1 MASKY
6 YKKRG
11 NLSWKE
17 RKLISDIDEA
27 IGKNPELKNFEPATT
42 FDELE
47 KLHVK
52 VTAADATFEE
62 VKVDT
67 SIPKDAGEN
76 KPKSNPF
83 IDPLNREEPNVR
95 DYVLEDQFDPFADH
109 ESSSSKPASTFVE
122 PTDYDSAFNIPD
134 DEELRKQ
141 AKEERQRPGQS
152 QPQRP
157 QPANNSQPTENTAKD
172 TRKSKR
178 FAKTI
183 VNTVC
188 NLFEVG
194 FVWYATKDISEQKL
208 TEYEMTG
215 EMDLSILV
223 ELPDGTEATVKQ
235 FFINQIG
242 DIQAASKIDKE
253 KRDMLVDS
261 LTELFVEK
269 NIQPSSSVNFA
280 IDAVTVLAEQGM
292 KLYMI
297 SSQNNAILNQLRER
311 NEMIR
316 EQSVPTPPPA
326 AAPTPAPDPIPEPTP
341 TRKKAS
347 RNEEMA
353 VAPSEMVQTNPLT
366 NEVLPIEFSDQTLN
380 AEMSMDLSL
389 LDTIETSE

>member
-17 RKLISDIDEA
+17 RKLIGDIEEA
-27 IGKNPELKNFEPATT
+27 IEKNPELKNFEPATS
-42 FDELE
+42 FVELE
-47 KLHVK
+47 KLHVRL
-52 VTAADATFEE
+52 TAADASYEE

-67 SIPKDAGEN
+67 SIPKDAEEK

-109 ESSSSKPASTFVE
+109 ESASSKPASTFVE

-141 AKEERQRPGQS
+141 AKEDRQQQRPGQP
-152 QPQRP
+152 QQQRP
-157 QPANNSQPTENTAKD
+157 QPSNNSQPSENTAKD

-280 IDAVTVLAEQGM
+280 IDAVTVFAEQGM

-311 NEMIR
+311 NEMMR
-316 EQSVPTPPPA
+316 DQSTPPP
-326 AAPTPAPDPIPEPTP
+326 PPAPKTSPEPTP
-341 TRKKAS
+341 EPTPQRS
-347 RNEEMA
+347 QVSEQ
-353 VAPSEMVQTNPLT
+353 PEMVVSASEIIQTNPLT
-366 NEVLPIEFSDQTLN
+366 NEALPIEFSDQALS

>member
-1 MASKY
+1 MANKF

-11 NLSWKE
+11 NLNWKE
-17 RKLISDIDEA
+17 RKLLSDIEEA
-27 IGKNPELKNFEPATT
+27 VEKNPALSNIEPALT
-42 FDELE
+42 FDDLE
-47 KLHVK
+47 KLHVR
-52 VTAADATFEE
+52 VTAFDATFEE
-62 VKVDT
+62 VKPDT
-67 SIPKDAGEN
+67 DTLPKDAGEK
-76 KPKSNPF
+76 KPQSNPF

-109 ESSSSKPASTFVE
+109 ASSTKSASSFIE

-141 AKEERQRPGQS
+141 AKENRQRPGQP
-152 QPQRP
+152 QQQQRP
-157 QPANNSQPTENTAKD
+157 QPNNNQQPSQDSGRD

-215 EMDLSILV
+215 EMDLSVLV
-223 ELPDGTEATVKQ
+223 ELPDGTDATVKQ
-235 FFINQIG
+235 FFLNQIG
-242 DIQAASKIDKE
+242 DIQAASKIEKE

-316 EQSVPTPPPA
+316 EQGTPPPPPPPP
-326 AAPTPAPDPIPEPTP
+326 PTPKPAPEPTP
-341 TRKKAS
+341 AAQ
-347 RNEEMA
+347 A
-353 VAPSEMVQTNPLT
+353 VAVYPEETFQVKTMPLT
-366 NEVLPIEFSDQTLN
+366 NEAMPIEFSDQALSD
-380 AEMSMDLSL
+380 EMSMDLSL
-389 LDTIETSE
+389 LDQIETSE

>member
-17 RKLISDIDEA
+17 RKLIGDIEEA
-27 IGKNPELKNFEPATT
+27 IEKNPELKNFQPATT

-52 VTAADATFEE
+52 LTAADATFEE

-109 ESSSSKPASTFVE
+109 ESSASKPASTFVE

-141 AKEERQRPGQS
+141 AKEDRQQRPGQPQQRT
-152 QPQRP
+152 QPT
-157 QPANNSQPTENTAKD
+157 NNQQPTENTAKD

-194 FVWYATKDISEQKL
+194 FVWFATKDISEQKL

-223 ELPDGTEATVKQ
+223 ELPDGTSATVKQ
-235 FFINQIG
+235 FFLNQIG

-311 NEMIR
+311 NEMNS
-316 EQSVPTPPPA
+316 EQSTPPPPPPPT
-326 AAPTPAPDPIPEPTP
+326 AAPKREPDPTPEPIVQAQT
-341 TRKKAS
+341 A
-347 RNEEMA
+347 A
-353 VAPSEMVQTNPLT
+353 VHPKETYEVQTNPLT
-366 NEVLPIEFSDQTLN
+366 NEAIPLEFSDQALSN
-380 AEMSMDLSL
+380 EISMDLSL